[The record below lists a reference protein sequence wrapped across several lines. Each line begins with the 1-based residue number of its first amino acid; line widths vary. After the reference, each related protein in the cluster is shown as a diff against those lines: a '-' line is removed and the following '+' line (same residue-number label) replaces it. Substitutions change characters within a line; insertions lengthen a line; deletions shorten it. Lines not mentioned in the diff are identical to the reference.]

1 MGKRQEG
8 EKLFMVKD
16 SADTRINAYKLA
28 MDAIRLDMRT
38 FLTMRETR
46 IGNRLPNRSLSVQ
59 NLTDSK
65 TESHI
70 GF

>member
-1 MGKRQEG
+1 MGKHQEG

-28 MDAIRLDMRT
+28 MDAIRLDMRR

-46 IGNRLPNRSLSVQ
+46 IGNRLPIISIRV
-59 NLTDSK
+59 
-65 TESHI
+65 
-70 GF
+70 